1 MDWLTG
7 RESPTYKKYSRWTED
22 DRDRNG
28 VRDQSMQS
36 KGVSL
41 SRVIEQARTCY
52 AFPPDVAG
60 EAADVDKKS
69 LVPKVVAVQDSER
82 QEHSVVEKWKHVLQV
97 LTSAHIRRDL
107 SRSNRQP
114 LGVNMEKSVA

>member
-1 MDWLTG
+1 
-7 RESPTYKKYSRWTED
+7 
-22 DRDRNG
+22 
-28 VRDQSMQS
+28 MQS

-41 SRVIEQARTCY
+41 SRAIEQARTCY